1 MQTLAKA
8 VTRSGLMGAPLP
20 DVYNNLTKMGVT
32 FRHGATSMIAGPP
45 GAYKST
51 FALNLMTRWAD
62 RGATSVY
69 ISADS
74 DQFTVGKRC
83 AGILTGDA
91 MDKVEKT
98 LRDGSYTAALRR
110 LSDVQ
115 WEFESL
121 DLRSIQVRLLAFEQ
135 KYGHFPDVLFLD
147 NLMNMLDNPADFQGQ
162 IKMCLNLDKLAR
174 ETKTHICIL
183 HHTSETYRGS
193 EPPPRAAIQGKVSQF
208 PRLILTMNAV
218 GPDMMVAVVKNTN
231 GPAQADGKF
240 YTDFLIDTPTARVM
254 EMEMNQG

>member
-20 DVYNNLTKMGVT
+20 DVYDSLTKMKVT
-32 FRHGATSMIAGPP
+32 FRRGATSMIAGPP
-45 GAYKST
+45 GSYKST
-51 FALNLMTRWAD
+51 LALNLLTRWAD
-62 RGATSVY
+62 RGVTGVY
-69 ISADS
+69 VSADS

-83 AGILTGDA
+83 AGIITGDTL
-91 MDKVEKT
+91 DKVEKT
-98 LRDGSYTAALRR
+98 LRDGSYTGPLRR

-121 DLRSIQVRLLAFEQ
+121 DLRAIQIRMLAFEQ
-135 KYGHFPDVLFLD
+135 KYGSFPDVLFLD

-162 IKMCLNLDKLAR
+162 IRMCRDLDTLAR

-183 HHTSETYRGS
+183 HHTSEVYKGS
-193 EPPPRAAIQGKVSQF
+193 EPPPRSAIQGKVSQF

-240 YTDFLIDTPTARVM
+240 YTDFIIDTPTARVL
-254 EMEMNQG
+254 EMTNQ